1 MAPHALF
8 SLSPALFS
16 LELMTPFTS
25 FQLPSGGVSRD
36 PDTDEDAGSDACTH
50 THTHGQGFLFC
61 RVVLPSIGVHTHE
74 GVGCEC
80 VGVCAV
86 CVVCTQMSV

>member
-8 SLSPALFS
+8 SLSLVS

-25 FQLPSGGVSRD
+25 FQLPSGGVNRD
-36 PDTDEDAGSDACTH
+36 PDIDEDAGGDA
-50 THTHGQGFLFC
+50 HTHGQGFLFC
-61 RVVLPSIGVHTHE
+61 RVVLPSIRVHMHE

-86 CVVCTQMSV
+86 CEVCTQMSV